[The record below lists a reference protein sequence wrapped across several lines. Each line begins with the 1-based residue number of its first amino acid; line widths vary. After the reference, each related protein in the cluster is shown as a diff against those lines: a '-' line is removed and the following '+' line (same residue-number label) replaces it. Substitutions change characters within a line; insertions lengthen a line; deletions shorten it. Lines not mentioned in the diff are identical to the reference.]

1 MSIFYDAENNA
12 ATLVG
17 VFISETAGFVLTTQI
32 SGVYYYALNSQFTID
47 INDIDFINSESFP
60 LNQVTAVGAEYGL
73 PQLDIPGSS
82 LTGWTNS
89 YDNINA
95 SYQKTDW
102 AITAVLCTVN
112 NTANISARTEDWS
125 SGAWVNSANDSI
137 CVFSLSDTSTAFYE
151 SFRRETRRLTSAWGA
166 WDNTQD
172 LNAYDDNL
180 GLQYQCDRLVYPSV
194 NFTTY
199 DPLPGSQPNYS
210 ASAGTRTLFLDFNDS
225 GVSHSNGIFSFADHN
240 IVETDITGGN
250 FDIDISLDGV
260 NWYDCNSGYLGGALS
275 DGDGCRIDTGVYSIT
290 ANNSI
295 RFTLGIGG
303 ATLVGTGPSSW
314 GIFLRFRWAPA
325 MAGKYLGTFSI
336 SDW

>member
-1 MSIFYDAENNA
+1 MIFFDAENNV

-47 INDIDFINSESFP
+47 INDIDWINSESFP

-73 PQLDIPGSS
+73 PQLDITGAD
-82 LTGWTNS
+82 LTAWTDIYSNV
-89 YDNINA
+89 NA

-102 AITAVLCTVN
+102 AITAALCTVN

-137 CVFSLSDTSTAFYE
+137 CVFSLSDTSSAFYE
-151 SFRRETRRLTSAWGA
+151 PFRLETNRLTSAWGA

-172 LNAYDDNL
+172 LTTYDDSL

-194 NFTTY
+194 DFSTY
-199 DPLPGSQPNYS
+199 NPALGQPNYS
-210 ASAGTRTLFLDFNDS
+210 AAAGTRTLFLDFNDS
-225 GVSHSNGIFSFADHN
+225 GSAHANGIFVFGDHN
-240 IVETDITGGN
+240 IVEADITGGN
-250 FDIDISLDGV
+250 FDIDISLDGIS
-260 NWYDCNSGYLGGALS
+260 WYDCNVGYGGGPLL
-275 DGDGCRIDTGVYSIT
+275 DGDGARIDSGVYSIT

-295 RFTLGIGG
+295 RFTLGTGG
-303 ATLVGTGPSSW
+303 FTAVGTGPSGW
-314 GIFLRFRWAPA
+314 GIYIRFSWAA
-325 MAGKYLGTFSI
+325 GMAAKYLGTFSV